1 METIKEKNSGD
12 TGAKVV
18 EIRPQEKTWFR
29 DRVTK

>member
-1 METIKEKNSGD
+1 METIKEKNSED

-18 EIRPQEKTWFR
+18 KIRPQEKMWFR